1 MFTHAAGQA
10 LISSTS
16 QDPTIIL
23 HGGGSPARDA
33 HIDTFLSSV
42 GGCDRWRSICS
53 RGLKSALLLAHF
65 GGAYEGI
72 DRSIGYVDAY
82 CGSMPITCAQW
93 NAMSPAEKQG
103 RVLDV
108 IPGSFEALPRIVAM
122 VDRYCNSVALST
134 RYGGTIPASTFGA
147 RYGK

>member
-1 MFTHAAGQA
+1 
-10 LISSTS
+10 
-16 QDPTIIL
+16 
-23 HGGGSPARDA
+23 
-33 HIDTFLSSV
+33 
-42 GGCDRWRSICS
+42 
-53 RGLKSALLLAHF
+53 
-65 GGAYEGI
+65 
-72 DRSIGYVDAY
+72 
-82 CGSMPITCAQW
+82 
-93 NAMSPAEKQG
+93 MSPAEKQG